1 MGNGGQG
8 LGPLRSVVPGRLDQA
23 HAGHALDG
31 AQHVYAASKAPPAVA
46 GQFHEAAA
54 GKSVFLA
61 KGRGIT
67 AETAAIDLE
76 PQQLQPVLE
85 PQHRQVATVPG
96 KMAALPGLVWKL
108 WTSQAAENRAAGFYL
123 FATRNDAEHR
133 LAWAQKH
140 FPKVPGLTNVQG
152 QIFDVMEDL
161 TRVTRGPIDLPANP
175 SL

>member
-1 MGNGGQG
+1 MVLLQITFD
-8 LGPLRSVVPGRLDQA
+8 LDPEIYGDGKHLDVSAVSENFPREQA
-23 HAGHALDG
+23 
-31 AQHVYAASKAPPAVA
+31 
-46 GQFHEAAA
+46 E
-54 GKSVFLA
+54 
-61 KGRGIT
+61 
-67 AETAAIDLE
+67 E
-76 PQQLQPVLE
+76 
-85 PQHRQVATVPG
+85 
-96 KMAALPGLVWKL
+96 MAALPGLVWKL

-152 QIFDVMEDL
+152 QFFDLMEDL